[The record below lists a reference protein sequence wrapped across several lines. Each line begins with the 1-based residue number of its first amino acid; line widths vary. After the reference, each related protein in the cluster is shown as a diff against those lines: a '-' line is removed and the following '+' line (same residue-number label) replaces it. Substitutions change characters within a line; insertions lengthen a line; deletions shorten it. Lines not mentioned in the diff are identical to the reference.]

1 MPFSYYD
8 RLSPSRKKIYRLSD
22 GIATLGI
29 PRGQDHGAAVLRIEA
44 ALRAD
49 DRASVQR
56 ECQALLDVLAAGYR
70 VPKLRLRVLARSE
83 EHTSELQSRVD
94 LVCRLLLEKKK

>member
-1 MPFSYYD
+1 MPFAYYD

-29 PRGQDHGAAVLRIEA
+29 PRGQEHGAAVLRIDA

-56 ECQALLDVLAAGYR
+56 ECQGLLDVLAAGYS
-70 VPKLRLRVLARSE
+70 VPKLRVRGTLAARE
-83 EHTSELQSRVD
+83 QANGQELVPVGAPTGGS
-94 LVCRLLLEKKK
+94 